1 MNKFTRRVFTTSAA
15 AAAVSAGLGLK
26 PSFAQ
31 GAYPSR
37 PVTILVPWA
46 AGGATD
52 AVTRMIAALLEKDLG
67 QPFNVV
73 NRTGGSGVVGH
84 TAIAS
89 SAPDGYT
96 LGMITIEVG
105 MMHWQGISTL
115 NPSNFT
121 PLALMSEDPPGVLV
135 NAESPY
141 KTVKDLADAIKASPA
156 GKFKGSGA
164 GQGSIWHL
172 ALVGWLQAMGLKA
185 DHVRWVP
192 SNGGAPAL
200 QELAANGVDVVT
212 CSVPE
217 GRAMM
222 DAGKVRPLA
231 AMARERNP
239 QFANVPTLKEGIGVD
254 FSLGSWRGI
263 AGPKG
268 LPQPIV
274 DRLAAALKKAQESKE
289 FRDFMDARGFALVW
303 ADAAGFGKFM
313 DENNATMGALLKSA
327 GLAKT

>member
-1 MNKFTRRVFTTSAA
+1 MIKLTRRVFATSAA
-15 AAAVSAGLGLK
+15 AAAVSAGFGIKL
-26 PSFAQ
+26 SRAQ
-31 GAYPSR
+31 ANYPAR

-52 AVTRMIAALLEKDLG
+52 AVTRMIASLLEKDLG
-67 QPFNVV
+67 QPFNVI

-84 TAIAS
+84 SAIAG

-105 MMHWQGISTL
+105 MMHWQGISELKPANYTA
-115 NPSNFT
+115 
-121 PLALMSEDPPGVLV
+121 LALMSEDPPGVLV
-135 NAESPY
+135 NTESPY
-141 KTVKDLADAIKASPA
+141 KTVKELAEAIKASPA

-172 ALVGWLQAMGLKA
+172 ALVGWLQAMGIKG

-200 QELAANGVDVVT
+200 QELAAGGVDVVT

-222 DAGKVRPLA
+222 DAGKVRALA

-239 QFANVPTLKEGIGVD
+239 QFASVPTLKEGLGVE
-254 FSLGSWRGI
+254 FSLGSWRGV
-263 AGPKG
+263 AGPRG
-268 LPQPIV
+268 LPQPVV
-274 DRLAAALKKAQESKE
+274 DKLAGALKKVQESKD
-289 FRDFMDARGFALVW
+289 FRDFMNARGFALVW
-303 ADAAGFGKFM
+303 ADAPGFTKFM
-313 DENNATMGALLKSA
+313 DDDNARMGALLKAA

>member
-1 MNKFTRRVFTTSAA
+1 MTKLTRRVFTASAA
-15 AAAVSAGLGLK
+15 AAAVSGLSIT
-26 PSFAQ
+26 PSFGQAN
-31 GAYPSR
+31 YPTR

-67 QPFNVV
+67 QPFNVI
-73 NRTGGSGVVGH
+73 NRTGGGGVVGH
-84 TAIAS
+84 TAIAG

-105 MMHWQGISTL
+105 MMHWQGLSDL
-115 NPSNFT
+115 KPSSYT
-121 PLALMSEDPPGVLV
+121 GLALMSEDPPGVLV
-135 NAESPY
+135 NTESPY
-141 KTVKDLADAIKASPA
+141 KTVKDLADAIKASPS
-156 GKFKGSGA
+156 GRFKASGA

-172 ALVGWLQAMGLKA
+172 ALVGWLQAMGVKA

-200 QELAANGVDVVT
+200 QELAAGGVDVVT

-222 DAGKVRPLA
+222 DAGKVRALA

-239 QFANVPTLKEGIGVD
+239 QFANVPTLKEGLGVD

-268 LPQPIV
+268 LPKPIA
-274 DRLAAALKKAQESKE
+274 DRLAASLKKIQESKE
-289 FRDFMDARGFALVW
+289 FRDFMNARGFALIFH
-303 ADAAGFGKFM
+303 DAHGFTKFM
-313 DENNATMGALLKSA
+313 DEDEARMGALLKSA
-327 GLAKT
+327 GLAKS